1 MKDRLSK
8 EEEWDESHALD
19 LVLNDMLD
27 SLLDDFEELETTNKN
42 KTMRTFTIEYINENL
57 EEAVTTVQAV
67 TPGEAVRLASKE
79 VTLSEI
85 IRMTSKLN

>member
-1 MKDRLSK
+1 MKDSPNK

-27 SLLDDFEELETTNKN
+27 NLLDDFEELETTNKN

-57 EEAVTTVQAV
+57 EETVITVQAI
-67 TPGEAVRLASKE
+67 TPGEAVNLASKK

-85 IRMTSKLN
+85 IKMTSKLN